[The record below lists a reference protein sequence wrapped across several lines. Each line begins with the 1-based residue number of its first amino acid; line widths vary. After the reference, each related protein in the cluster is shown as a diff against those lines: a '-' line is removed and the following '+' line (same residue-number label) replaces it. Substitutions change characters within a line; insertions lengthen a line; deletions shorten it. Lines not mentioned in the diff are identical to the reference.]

1 DGDRELVPAGGE
13 GQDEGELHAA
23 QVNQDPN
30 QVSEDQPTNFVFEGS
45 SLEEMVVNP
54 WPYQLPPG
62 WTIEW
67 DTTGA
72 E

>member
-1 DGDRELVPAGGE
+1 
-13 GQDEGELHAA
+13 ELHAA

-30 QVSEDQPTNFVFEGS
+30 QVSEDHPTNFVFEGS
-45 SLEEMVVNP
+45 SLEEMVANP
-54 WPYQLPPG
+54 WPCQLPPG

-67 DTTGA
+67 DPTGD